1 MNTTAQ
7 MRTDPCDEC
16 GQMKPA
22 FGFTLLSS
30 EGGGPGRKL
39 CSECCNREYMHRAG
53 LPELENQNSTRAGA
67 SPDLGLDLNRLG
79 NTGSVLISRR
89 RAEDARR

>member
-1 MNTTAQ
+1 VRRVSNDRVDMQAARSVDRGTRRAPRVDPAA
-7 MRTDPCDEC
+7 RT
-16 GQMKPA
+16 QV
-22 FGFTLLSS
+22 
-30 EGGGPGRKL
+30 
-39 CSECCNREYMHRAG
+39 
-53 LPELENQNSTRAGA
+53 NQNSTRAGA